1 MFGICE
7 TKTCQTVILATLLF
21 YVFANPD
28 MFKMVC
34 KIPGFRFVMKNSTEI
49 THSGVMTHALVFGVM
64 MYLITLLINK
74 TMIFNIV
81 EGMQNNK
88 RRRN

>member
-1 MFGICE
+1 MVGICE
-7 TKTCQTVILATLLF
+7 SKTCQTVVLASLLF
-21 YVFANPD
+21 YVFANPS
-28 MFKMVC
+28 MFKMVR
-34 KIPGFRFVMKNSTEI
+34 KIPGLKFVMKSTNEI

-74 TMIFNIV
+74 AMILNIV
-81 EGMQNNK
+81 EGMRNNK